1 MEDSKRYFWNASR
14 KLEKKNAMDWAA
26 ETTDIDYCPRGHS
39 GRQRK
44 LIALNVHEK
53 GRVKTNNEI
62 PPKAPKDQQAGYIHK
77 VEIEN
82 AN

>member
-1 MEDSKRYFWNASR
+1 MENSKRYFWNASR
-14 KLEKKNAMDWAA
+14 KLEKKNAMDWVA
-26 ETTDIDYCPRGHS
+26 ETTDIDYCPRGQWKAEEIDS
-39 GRQRK
+39 TEYTY
-44 LIALNVHEK
+44 EK
-53 GRVKTNNEI
+53 GRSKTNNEI